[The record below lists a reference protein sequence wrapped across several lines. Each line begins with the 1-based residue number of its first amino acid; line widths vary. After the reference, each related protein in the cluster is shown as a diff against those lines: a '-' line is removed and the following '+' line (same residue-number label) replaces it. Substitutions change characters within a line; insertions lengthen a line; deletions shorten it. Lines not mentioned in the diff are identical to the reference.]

1 MSEFAGLQIALSALQ
16 AQQRAI
22 ELSAQNVANANTPGY
37 SRQVANLTNIGA
49 PATPALFSTYTGAG
63 GGVQV
68 DSITRYRDQF
78 LEIQAA
84 LQHGASAA
92 ADQGA
97 TTMNNIQQLF
107 NEPTDQGIGQQLSDF
122 WSGFDDV
129 ANNPDDPA
137 ARTQLLSR
145 AQTLVQSFN
154 STSSSLT
161 QQRTN
166 TIGELGANI
175 TQINGWAQQIAQL
188 NQTIKQNTIANLPV
202 NDLEDQRDLLA
213 NQLAE
218 ASGATLQAGQFNQVN
233 VVLNGS
239 SLVQENNSYS
249 LTLDTSGNNAVVR
262 FAETNNAA
270 TITSGTAGGQL
281 VAINTTIPGYIT
293 KLDNVASTLANEVNQ
308 LHDPIN
314 GSLAVGS
321 QDQSAAGN
329 LQFQISLDGGAFSNV
344 SVAGADWSGAGGA
357 TALQTALQSAVDAS
371 IGAGNATVTVSGGN
385 GSALSVSIAPAGT
398 HQLQVQATAGN
409 NGFSTLLGT
418 TPVGSDGIGG
428 RAFFTGTTAATFA
441 LTNLVANNPAAV
453 AAGLAAGGPLDGS
466 NAIAM
471 ANLAGAPNGADAAY
485 QNVVVQVGSDT
496 QTATSRDQFQQ
507 QATTSID
514 NARQQYSG
522 VSVDEEM
529 TNMVEFQHAYEAA
542 ARFTST
548 INSMLDT
555 LINHTGL
562 S

>member
-1 MSEFAGLQIALSALQ
+1 MSEFGGLQIALTALQ

-37 SRQVANLTNIGA
+37 SRQAANLVNVGA
-49 PATPALFSTYTGAG
+49 PAVPALFSTYSGAG

-68 DSITRYRDQF
+68 GSITRYRDQF

-107 NEPTDQGIGQQLSDF
+107 NEPSDQGIGQQLSDF

-145 AQTLVQSFN
+145 AQTLAQSMN
-154 STSSSLT
+154 STTSALT

-175 TQINGWAQQIAQL
+175 TQINNWSQQIAQL
-188 NQTIKQNTIANLPV
+188 NGTIKQNTIAGLPV

-213 NQLAE
+213 NQIAE
-218 ASGATLQAGQFNQVN
+218 ASGATLQAGQFGQVN
-233 VVLNGS
+233 VVLNGT
-239 SLVQENNSYS
+239 SLVQENNAYS

-262 FAETNNAA
+262 FAATNNAA
-270 TITSGTAGGQL
+270 TITSGKAGGEL
-281 VAINTTIPGYIT
+281 VAINTTIPGYIS
-293 KLDNVASTLANEVNQ
+293 KLDNVATTLRDEVNQ
-308 LHDPIN
+308 LHDPIS

-321 QDQSAAGN
+321 QDLSAAGN
-329 LQFQISLDGGAFSNV
+329 LQFQISLDGGAMNTV

-357 TALQTALQSAVDAS
+357 AALQTALQNS
-371 IGAGNATVTVSGGN
+371 INAAIGVGSATVSVAGGN
-385 GSALSVSIAPAGT
+385 GTPLSVSVTPASGRA
-398 HQLQVQATAGN
+398 LEVQAASGN

-428 RAFFTGTTAATFA
+428 RAFFTGNTAATFA
-441 LTNLVANNPAAV
+441 LTNLVANNQAAV

-466 NAIAM
+466 NALAM
-471 ANLAGAPNGADAAY
+471 ANLATAQNGADAAY
-485 QNVVVQVGSDT
+485 QSVVVQVGSDT

-507 QATTSID
+507 QATTSLD

-522 VSVDEEM
+522 VSIDEEM

-555 LINHTGL
+555 LINHTGVG
-562 S
+562 

>member
-1 MSEFAGLQIALSALQ
+1 MSEFSALQIALTALQ

-22 ELSAQNVANANTPGY
+22 ELSSQNVANANTPGY
-37 SRQVANLTNIGA
+37 SRQAANLVNIGA

-68 DSITRYRDQF
+68 GSITRYRDQF

-84 LQHGASAA
+84 LQHAASAS

-97 TTMNNIQQLF
+97 TTMNGIQQLF
-107 NEPTDQGIGQQLSDF
+107 NEPSDQGIGQQLSDF
-122 WSGFDDV
+122 WSAFDDV
-129 ANNPDDPA
+129 ANNPDDQA

-145 AQTLVQSFN
+145 AQSLVQSFN
-154 STSSSLT
+154 ATTGSLT

-175 TQINGWAQQIAQL
+175 SQINGWASQIAQL
-188 NQTIKQNTIANLPV
+188 NQTIKQNTIAGLPV

-213 NQLAE
+213 NQIAE
-218 ASGATLQAGQFNQVN
+218 ASGATIQAGQFNQVN
-233 VVLNGS
+233 VILNGS
-239 SLVQENNSYS
+239 SLVQEQNAYS
-249 LTLDTSGNNAVVR
+249 LSLDTTGGNAVVR
-262 FAETNNAA
+262 FASTGNAA
-270 TITSGTAGGQL
+270 TITSGKAGGEL
-281 VAINTTIPGYIT
+281 VAINTTIPGYIA
-293 KLDNVASTLANEVNQ
+293 KLDNVATKLRDEVNQ
-308 LHDPIN
+308 LHDPIR

-321 QDQSAAGN
+321 QDLSTAGN
-329 LQFQISLDGGAFSNV
+329 LQFQVSLDGGAFNTV
-344 SVAGADWSGAGGA
+344 TVAGADWSGAGGA
-357 TALQTALQSAVDAS
+357 AALQTALQNSINAA
-371 IGAGNATVTVSGGN
+371 IGAGSATVSVTGGN
-385 GSALSVSIAPAGT
+385 GSPMSISITPAAGR
-398 HQLQVQATAGN
+398 QLAVQATPGN
-409 NGFSTLLGT
+409 SGFATLLGT

-441 LTNLVANNPAAV
+441 LTSLVANNPAAV
-453 AAGLAAGGPLDGS
+453 AAGLASGGPLDGS
-466 NAIAM
+466 NALAM
-471 ANLAGAPNGADAAY
+471 ANLATAPNGADAAY
-485 QNVVVQVGSDT
+485 QGVVVQVGSDT
-496 QTATSRDQFQQ
+496 QTATSRDSFQQ

-522 VSVDEEM
+522 VSIDEEM

-562 S
+562 G